1 MIVNG
6 KKVDVNQLTELQNKN
21 FYRRTKK
28 GIMLNDEQREVLT
41 RHGINYEECIN
52 LQELLFQIE
61 ECMNEE
67 NMDFENLDLEKVS
80 LELSEMYYYNYTN
93 K

>member
-1 MIVNG
+1 
-6 KKVDVNQLTELQNKN
+6 
-21 FYRRTKK
+21 
-28 GIMLNDEQREVLT
+28 
-41 RHGINYEECIN
+41 
-52 LQELLFQIE
+52 
-61 ECMNEE
+61 MNEE

>member
-6 KKVDVNQLTELQNKN
+6 KEYDINELTKAEKKN
-21 FYRRTKK
+21 FYRRTRQ
-28 GIMLNDEQREVLT
+28 GIMLNDEQREVLK
-41 RHGINYEECIN
+41 RHGIDYNKCLN

-61 ECMNEE
+61 DVLNEE
-67 NMDFENLDLEKVS
+67 NLDCENMDLEKVS
-80 LELSEMYYYNYTN
+80 LELADIYYYSQIH

>member
-6 KKVDVNQLTELQNKN
+6 KDYDINKLKKIQKKN

-28 GIMLNDEQREVLT
+28 GIMLNDEQREVLK
-41 RHGINYEECIN
+41 RHGIDYEKCLN
-52 LQELLFQIE
+52 LQELLFEIE
-61 ECMNEE
+61 KTIIDESMDVE
-67 NMDFENLDLEKVS
+67 NMDLENVS
-80 LELSEMYYYNYTN
+80 LELSEIYYYSRVN